1 MDIFIFIIVLLVI
14 VGVGLKKFKP
24 DTYNNIKHNIKNIT
38 KEPF

>member
-1 MDIFIFIIVLLVI
+1 MDIFVFIIVLLVI

-24 DTYNNIKHNIKNIT
+24 DTYNNIKNNIKNIT